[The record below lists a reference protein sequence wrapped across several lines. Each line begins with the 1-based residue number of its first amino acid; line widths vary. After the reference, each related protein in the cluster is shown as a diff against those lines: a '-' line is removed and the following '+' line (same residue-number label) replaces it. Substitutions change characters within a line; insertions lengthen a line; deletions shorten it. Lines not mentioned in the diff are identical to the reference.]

1 MKKAS
6 LIIAMI
12 LSLSMLC
19 ACGTNQAAPANTP
32 DVTAAPE
39 VTTAPEAT
47 PEVTAAPAESPA
59 AVPAATAP
67 QEVDY
72 NTAYASVLT
81 AYRDALAA
89 NAGEGDLLG
98 SGLSPLCI
106 YSGEDKLSSVGFIF
120 TDLDG
125 DGVKELLIGQ
135 ISGDEFTDKVVYDA
149 YTLKDGAPVQLF
161 VSSERNRYYL
171 YNGNLIANEGSSGAD
186 SSESSLFT
194 LSGGQ
199 LVAGAGAPDAA
210 NYIKP
215 EYTSFSNY

>member
-19 ACGTNQAAPANTP
+19 ACGTNQAAPVNTP

-39 VTTAPEAT
+39 VTTAPEST
-47 PEVTAAPAESPA
+47 PEVTAAPAESTA

-135 ISGDEFTDKVVYDA
+135 ISGDEFTEKVIFDA
-149 YTLKDGAPVQLF
+149 YSLSSGAPVQLF
-161 VSSERNRYYL
+161 QSRERARYYL
-171 YNGNLIANEGSSGAD
+171 CGDNTVALEGSSGAD
-186 SSESSLFT
+186 SSDSELYSV
-194 LSGGQ
+194 SGGV
-199 LVAGAGAPDAA
+199 LTAISGTPDSA
-210 NYIKP
+210 NYVRP
-215 EYTSFSNY
+215 EFTAFSNY